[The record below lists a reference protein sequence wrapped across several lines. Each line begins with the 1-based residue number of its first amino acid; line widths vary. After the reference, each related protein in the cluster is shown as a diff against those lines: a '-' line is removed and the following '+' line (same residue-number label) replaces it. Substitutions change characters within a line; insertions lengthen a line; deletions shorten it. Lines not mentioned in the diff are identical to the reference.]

1 MGSSTDAD
9 VREGFLEL
17 YRDLFSHVSYLETI
31 IEAMIHGQH
40 VDRVTLENHLT
51 QMIASISVSLKKHTL
66 PKMAR
71 RPRRNHPDY
80 FRYEMIRVTKVI
92 KDQLAVLLK
101 TSFLVSLKKHTL
113 PKMARRP
120 RRNHPDYFR
129 YEMIRVT
136 KVIKDQLAVLLKT
149 SFLVET

>member
-17 YRDLFSHVSYLETI
+17 YRDLFSHISYLETT
-31 IEAMIHGQH
+31 IEGMIHGQR

-51 QMIASISVSLKKHTL
+51 QMIASISVSLKKYTL
-66 PKMAR
+66 PKLSR

-80 FRYEMIRVTKVI
+80 FRFEM
-92 KDQLAVLLK
+92 L
-101 TSFLVSLKKHTL
+101 
-113 PKMARRP
+113 
-120 RRNHPDYFR
+120 
-129 YEMIRVT
+129 RVT

-149 SFLVET
+149 SFLVETGKEEDDYLQTLSDAIDNIAGAFQHVVRSNVLMPVMLN

>member
-1 MGSSTDAD
+1 MGSSTEAD

-17 YRDLFSHVSYLETI
+17 YRDLFSHVSYLETT

-51 QMIASISVSLKKHTL
+51 QMIGSIAVSLKKHTL
-66 PKMAR
+66 PKLAR

-80 FRYEMIRVTKVI
+80 FRYEM
-92 KDQLAVLLK
+92 L
-101 TSFLVSLKKHTL
+101 
-113 PKMARRP
+113 
-120 RRNHPDYFR
+120 
-129 YEMIRVT
+129 RVT

-149 SFLVET
+149 SFLVETGKEEDDYLQTLSDAIDNIAGAFQHVVRSNVLMPVMLN

>member
-101 TSFLVSLKKHTL
+101 TSFLVETGKEEDDYLQTL
-113 PKMARRP
+113 SDAIDNIAGAFQHVVRS
-120 RRNHPDYFR
+120 N
-129 YEMIRVT
+129 
-136 KVIKDQLAVLLKT
+136 VLMPVMLN
-149 SFLVET
+149 

>member
-17 YRDLFSHVSYLETI
+17 YRDLFSHISYLETA
-31 IEAMIHGQH
+31 IEGMIHGQR

-51 QMIASISVSLKKHTL
+51 QMIASIAVSLKKHTL
-66 PKMAR
+66 PKLSR

-80 FRYEMIRVTKVI
+80 FRFEM
-92 KDQLAVLLK
+92 
-101 TSFLVSLKKHTL
+101 F
-113 PKMARRP
+113 
-120 RRNHPDYFR
+120 
-129 YEMIRVT
+129 RVT

-149 SFLVET
+149 SFLVETGKEEDDYLQTLSDAIDNIAGAFQHVVRSNVLMPVMLN